1 MAACLQR
8 ALYLKSC
15 LFLWVSTYELYS
27 STSLHAHRR
36 ILMSSSKYNMLK
48 VTWKI
53 YTSGKVTCFLH
64 GRPPECRVAAV
75 IKKKERR
82 RGDINSSPF
91 RVFLFSFF
99 FFVVSCLVRLGLFLS
114 PLCWRFVLV
123 PFGTLLL
130 SPPLTYF
137 ASPVKGD
144 GGPVRERGEEEKEVK
159 DRLRSMS
166 ALKIIS
172 KSKVRPGRPNCPS
185 LIVFSEGGYLRSC
198 PCEPCLRS
206 AAPV

>member
-75 IKKKERR
+75 IKKKKGAEEILTPVHS
-82 RGDINSSPF
+82 GFFS
-91 RVFLFSFF
+91 FLFF
-99 FFVVSCLVRLGLFLS
+99 FFCCVLFSSSWSLS
-114 PLCWRFVLV
+114 
-123 PFGTLLL
+123 
-130 SPPLTYF
+130 LT
-137 ASPVKGD
+137 S
-144 GGPVRERGEEEKEVK
+144 
-159 DRLRSMS
+159 L
-166 ALKIIS
+166 LKIRSRALWYSSSLSSIDLLCLS
-172 KSKVRPGRPNCPS
+172 REGWWRPC
-185 LIVFSEGGYLRSC
+185 
-198 PCEPCLRS
+198 
-206 AAPV
+206 